1 MGIRG
6 GKVKI
11 AHGLYNETRDIDA
24 VRTSILL
31 PNAIYLEQLRDIYSG
46 MKGLSVY
53 GEIPAGFS
61 YQATYGVTPFT
72 EDSYLLDDIDDSL
85 ERNVKLATSAQVS
98 AAVAAAAIAQGVPAD
113 VAAAIGT
120 AKGAEAASGIVIES
134 TDSTAHNT
142 KNFALQWAPH
152 FVEGLRLSGT
162 YYGSEA
168 ETLMDATVFNS
179 ASLTDPLQPKHFKV
193 PVTIHIDE
201 VSSTI
206 VSAEY
211 IFGDTILSGEYN
223 MIKVDI
229 DSFMGN
235 PVKTTDVLG
244 WAVSASHRFKDRYE
258 IGMYYADYITDLDD
272 ANGKDWERTTGQSKF
287 ERYLRDACL
296 SGRVDITEGWI
307 FKLEGHLM
315 RGLDEVTNRD
325 GSDDPTWYLFASKV
339 SYSF

>member
-1 MGIRG
+1 
-6 GKVKI
+6 
-11 AHGLYNETRDIDA
+11 
-24 VRTSILL
+24 
-31 PNAIYLEQLRDIYSG
+31 
-46 MKGLSVY
+46 MKGICLY
-53 GEIPAGFS
+53 GEIPGGFS

-72 EDSYLLDDIDDSL
+72 EESYLLDDIDDSL
-85 ERNVKLATSAQVS
+85 ERNVKLATSVQVS
-98 AAVAAAAIAQGVPAD
+98 AAVNAGAIALGAPPAVAAAQGAAAGTAAAAGVM
-113 VAAAIGT
+113 
-120 AKGAEAASGIVIES
+120 IVS

-142 KNFALQWAPH
+142 KNLALQWAPQ
-152 FVEGLRLSGT
+152 FIEGLRLSGT

-179 ASLTDPLQPKHFKV
+179 ASLTDPTQPTHVTV
-193 PVTIHIDE
+193 PVTINLDE

-235 PVKTTDVLG
+235 PVPTTDVLG
-244 WAVSASHRFKDRYE
+244 WAVSASHRFKDRFE
-258 IGMYYADYITDLDD
+258 LGMYYADYITDVDD

-287 ERYLRDACL
+287 ERYTRDACL
-296 SGRVDITEGWI
+296 SGRIDITEGWI

-315 RGLDEVTNRD
+315 RGLDEVSNRD
-325 GSDDPTWYLFASKV
+325 GENDPTWYLVASKV
-339 SYSF
+339 SYNF

>member
-1 MGIRG
+1 
-6 GKVKI
+6 
-11 AHGLYNETRDIDA
+11 
-24 VRTSILL
+24 LL
-31 PNAIYLEQLRDIYSG
+31 PNAIYLEQLRDIYAG

-53 GEIPAGFS
+53 GELPAGFS
-61 YQATYGVTPFT
+61 YQATYGVTTFT
-72 EDSYLLDDIDDSL
+72 TDSYLLNDIDDSL
-85 ERNVKLATSAQVS
+85 ERNVKLATSTQVS
-98 AAVAAAAIAQGVPAD
+98 AAVTAAYIAQGAPPAVAAAQGAAVGAAAASGV
-113 VAAAIGT
+113 
-120 AKGAEAASGIVIES
+120 VIES
-134 TDSTAHNT
+134 TDSTPRNT
-142 KNFALQWAPH
+142 KNFGLQWAPH

-168 ETLMDATVFNS
+168 ETLLNATIFNS
-179 ASLTDPLQPKHFKV
+179 ASLTDPSQPSYVTV
-193 PVTIHIDE
+193 PVTFNLDE

-206 VSAEY
+206 ISAEY
-211 IFGDTILSGEYN
+211 TFGDTILSGEYN

-229 DSFMGN
+229 DSFMGS
-235 PVKTTDVLG
+235 PVPTTDVLG

-315 RGLDEVTNRD
+315 RGLDEVSNRD
-325 GSDDPTWYLFASKV
+325 GSDDPTWYLYAAKV
-339 SYSF
+339 SYTF